1 MGAAI
6 SHIVLGEAYARHN
19 FIGDHNECYNFNWDL
34 KVGLEILVELVVCLV
49 LIFSHIVGSNMEIVN
64 FFPAID
70 FLFAL

>member
-6 SHIVLGEAYARHN
+6 CHIVLGEANARHN
-19 FIGDHNECYNFNWDL
+19 FIGDYYKCHDFNWDL
-34 KVGLEILVELVVCLV
+34 KVGLEVLVELMVCLV
-49 LIFSHIVGSNMEIVN
+49 LIFSHIVGSNMEVIY